1 MDMFR
6 TYNTSE
12 HLVLPGTKAALT
24 DADRQ
29 RTSRR
34 ALTLLEVVVA
44 TLIVGIMIV
53 VALNALGAV
62 TRSSQSFGNRAIALG
77 LAEDLM
83 AEILQAAYNDP
94 DDEPVFGREG
104 SESAS
109 PRAQFDDVDDYL
121 NWNRQPPQARDGTPL
136 ADRNDW
142 RRRVTVERV
151 AANNPTQV
159 GSSSTETGVKRIHV
173 FVEYRDEVLIELV
186 AVRADTQQ

>member
-1 MDMFR
+1 MYR
-6 TYNTSE
+6 HYPYRVVATAQ
-12 HLVLPGTKAALT
+12 AALSE
-24 DADRQ
+24 DRGRQ
-29 RTSRR
+29 ATRR

-94 DDEPVFGREG
+94 DDEPLFGREG

-121 NWNRQPPQARDGTPL
+121 NWNRQPPQSRDGTPL

-173 FVEYRDEVLIELV
+173 FVEDRDEVLIELV